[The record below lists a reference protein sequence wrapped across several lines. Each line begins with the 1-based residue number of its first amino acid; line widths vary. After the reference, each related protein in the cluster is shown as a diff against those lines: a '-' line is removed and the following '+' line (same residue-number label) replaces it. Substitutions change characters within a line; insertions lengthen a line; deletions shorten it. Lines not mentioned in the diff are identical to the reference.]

1 MVGSVDY
8 LVTVARLPTERKPAE
23 RGGQRIMKWVKPEF
37 EDISLC
43 MEVTAYV
50 NVAGK

>member
-1 MVGSVDY
+1 MN
-8 LVTVARLPTERKPAE
+8 
-23 RGGQRIMKWVKPEF
+23 WVKPEF

>member
-1 MVGSVDY
+1 
-8 LVTVARLPTERKPAE
+8 
-23 RGGQRIMKWVKPEF
+23 MKWVKPDF

>member
-1 MVGSVDY
+1 
-8 LVTVARLPTERKPAE
+8 
-23 RGGQRIMKWVKPEF
+23 MKWMKPEF

>member
-1 MVGSVDY
+1 MVGSVAC
-8 LVTVARLPTERKPAE
+8 LVSVARLPTERKPAE

>member
-1 MVGSVDY
+1 MGSVAC
-8 LVTVARLPTERKPAE
+8 LVLPGGAFEKVPSQ
-23 RGGQRIMKWVKPEF
+23 RGAINIMKWVKPEF